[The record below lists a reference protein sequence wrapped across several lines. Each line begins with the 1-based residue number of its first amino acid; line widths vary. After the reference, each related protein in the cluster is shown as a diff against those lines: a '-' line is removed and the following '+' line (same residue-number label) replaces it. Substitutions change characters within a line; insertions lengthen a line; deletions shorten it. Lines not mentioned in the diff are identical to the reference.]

1 MLLPQEAACAAAAAA
16 AAASLVAADPVLV
29 NLADIVAQSEQ

>member
-1 MLLPQEAACAAAAAA
+1 MLLPQEAACAEA